1 MGGGGGA
8 KGRLG
13 GEQGKKDTRRGVKDW
28 IRLGYRYK
36 FVSDIW
42 TMSRRCIGRVGKGM
56 ARGRERGRERGE
68 EKNTPLAEG

>member
-1 MGGGGGA
+1 M
-8 KGRLG
+8 
-13 GEQGKKDTRRGVKDW
+13 KDW